1 MIFNA
6 VFSDFPYYL
15 ISICS
20 NIILILDKLNIAV
33 ITRDYPPKIGGISTH
48 SEALVKH
55 LRLLDV
61 NVTVFAGYNDSNTL
75 MVPFNHDLNRF
86 DIVHLQST
94 PYGPFISK
102 TPLLVT
108 AHATLDMELPYY
120 DWREIV
126 LVPLALLFE
135 RITLNKATLITADSN
150 LTQSN
155 LISRYFINPDR
166 ITLLPSGV
174 DAERFSPLSHSN
186 SKIKILICSRLEPRK
201 NILQSLK
208 ALSELDQ
215 NLFEVLIVGTGSQRQ
230 LLETYSN
237 SYLSNV
243 RFVGHVSDEDLP
255 SYFSTSDIFLSTS
268 LSEGFGLSLL
278 QAMASGC
285 AVVASNIP
293 THCDFIQN
301 GFNGLIYSS
310 YDELINHL
318 NVLLNDKTLI
328 SNIGINARER
338 SLDYSWDKIA
348 NMTLDLYRNILSFQ

>member
-1 MIFNA
+1 MMHFSIFA
-6 VFSDFPYYL
+6 YYL
-15 ISICS
+15 ISIRS
-20 NIILILDKLNIAV
+20 NIILILDSLNIAV

-48 SEALVKH
+48 SGALVKH
-55 LRLLDV
+55 LRLLGV
-61 NVTVFAGYNDSNTL
+61 NVTVFAGYDDSNTL
-75 MVPFNHDLNRF
+75 MVPFNNDLNRF

-102 TPLLVT
+102 PPLLVT

-120 DWREIV
+120 SWREIF

-135 RITLNKATLITADSN
+135 RITLNNATLITADSN

-155 LISRYFINPDR
+155 LISRYFIKPER

-174 DAERFSPLSHSN
+174 DVERFSPFSHSN
-186 SKIKILICSRLEPRK
+186 SKAKILICSRLEPRK

-237 SYLSNV
+237 SHLSNV
-243 RFVGHVSDEDLP
+243 KFIGHVPDEDLP

-293 THCDFIQN
+293 THCDFVQN
-301 GFNGLIYSS
+301 GVNGLIYSS
-310 YDELINHL
+310 HDELINNL
-318 NVLLNDKTLI
+318 NTLLNDEKLLN
-328 SNIGINARER
+328 NIGINARKR

-348 NMTLDLYRNILSFQ
+348 NMTLNLYRNILSLQ